1 MHVAFLTTEYPPL
14 PSGGIGTSI
23 RNLARALVARGD
35 RASVLVAGAGVAF
48 EDRGVTV
55 RFTGE
60 TNVPKVG
67 WLWDARRAQRE
78 LNGMIRR
85 DGVDVIEA
93 HDWCGPSAGLR
104 LERPLSVRCHGA
116 ATYFAHLLSESV
128 RPSVRWTETLALRQA
143 NDCVAVSRFTA
154 DLTRRLFRLRS
165 EVGVIPNGIDLSQF
179 APAEM
184 EETEPDTILYFGTLA
199 RKKGVLD
206 LCRIFSRVVER
217 RPRAR
222 LLFVGRDAP
231 DTRTGS
237 RSTLALCQQQ
247 LSTPARERVEFLG
260 AQPHDRVQDYVRR
273 AALCVFPSYAEAF
286 PVAWLEAMACAKA
299 VVGYDTGWAREVVRA
314 GESGVLVPTGDTEA
328 FAHTIEELLLDDDAR
343 LRLGRAARARVEA
356 RFTAERIARRS
367 VERYAQLLCASSHG
381 RQH

>member
-1 MHVAFLTTEYPPL
+1 MHVAFLTTEYPPR
-14 PSGGIGTSI
+14 PCGGIGTSI
-23 RNLARALVARGD
+23 RNLARALVRRGD
-35 RASVLVAGAGVAF
+35 RATVLVAGAGAEF
-48 EDRGVTV
+48 DDRGVSV

-67 WLWDARRAQRE
+67 WLWDVRRAQRE
-78 LNGMIRR
+78 LNALVRR

-116 ATYFAHLLSESV
+116 ATYFAHLLSERV

-143 NDCVAVSRFTA
+143 DDVVAVSRFTA
-154 DLTRRLFRLRS
+154 DVTRRLFRLRS
-165 EVGVIPNGIDLSQF
+165 EVGVIPNGIDVAQF
-179 APAEM
+179 APAEAG
-184 EETEPDTILYFGTLA
+184 EVEPETILHFGTLA

-206 LCRIFSRVVER
+206 LCRIFSLVAER

-231 DTRTGS
+231 DARTGS
-237 RSTLALCQQQ
+237 RSTMALCRES
-247 LSTPARERVEFLG
+247 LSPLARGRVEFLG
-260 AQPHDRVQDYVRR
+260 AQPHDQVQEHVRR

-286 PVAWLEAMACAKA
+286 PVAWLEAMACAKP
-299 VVGYDTGWAREVVRA
+299 VVAYDTGWAREVFED
-314 GESGVLVPTGDTEA
+314 GESGVLVPAGDAEA
-328 FAHTIEELLLDDDAR
+328 FARTVGGLLSDEDAR

-356 RFTAERIARRS
+356 RFTSEHVARRS
-367 VERYAQLLCASSHG
+367 VERYGQLLRA
-381 RQH
+381 

>member
-14 PSGGIGTSI
+14 PCGGIGTSI

-35 RASVLVAGAGVAF
+35 RASVLVAGAGKEF

-67 WLWDARRAQRE
+67 WLWDARRAQRG
-78 LNGMIRR
+78 LNEMIRR
-85 DGVDVIEA
+85 DGVDVVEA

-104 LERPLSVRCHGA
+104 LDRPLSVRCHGA
-116 ATYFAHLLSESV
+116 ATYFAHLLDERV

-143 NDCVAVSRFTA
+143 GDVVAVSRFTA
-154 DLTRRLFRLRS
+154 DVTRRLFRLRS
-165 EVGVIPNGIDLSQF
+165 EVGVIPNGIDAAQF
-179 APAEM
+179 APAEP
-184 EETEPDTILYFGTLA
+184 EEVEPDTILYFGTLA

-206 LCRIFSRVVER
+206 LCRVFSSVVER

-231 DTRTGS
+231 DPRTGS
-237 RSTLALCQQQ
+237 PSTLALCRES
-247 LSTPARERVEFLG
+247 LSPAARERVEFLG
-260 AQPHDRVQDYVRR
+260 AQPYDKVQEHVRR

-286 PVAWLEAMACAKA
+286 PLAWLEAMACAKP
-299 VVGYDTGWAREVVRA
+299 VVAYDIGWAREIVRE
-314 GESGVLVPTGDTEA
+314 GESGVLVPAGDTEA
-328 FAHTIEELLLDDDAR
+328 FARAVEELLSDEGAR
-343 LRLGRAARARVEA
+343 LRLGRAARERVEA
-356 RFTAERIARRS
+356 HFTSESIARQS
-367 VERYAQLLCASSHG
+367 VERYQKLLRA
-381 RQH
+381 

>member
-35 RASVLVAGAGVAF
+35 RATVLVAGAGAEF
-48 EDRGVTV
+48 EDRGVRV

-60 TNVPKVG
+60 TSVPKLG

-78 LNGMIRR
+78 LNELVRR

-104 LERPLSVRCHGA
+104 LDRPLSVRCHGA
-116 ATYFAHLLSESV
+116 ATYFAHLLSERV

-143 NDCVAVSRFTA
+143 NDVVAVSRFTA
-154 DLTRRLFRLRS
+154 DITRRLFRLRS
-165 EVGVIPNGIDLSQF
+165 EVGVIPNGIDAAQF
-179 APAEM
+179 TPADT
-184 EETEPDTILYFGTLA
+184 EEVEPDTILYFGTLA

-206 LCRIFSRVVER
+206 LCRIFSSVIER

-231 DTRTGS
+231 DARTGS
-237 RSTLALCQQQ
+237 RSTQALCQDS
-247 LSTPARERVEFLG
+247 LSTHARARVEFLG
-260 AQPHDRVQDYVRR
+260 AQPHDRVQEHVRR

-286 PVAWLEAMACAKA
+286 PVAWLEAMACAKP
-299 VVGYDTGWAREVVRA
+299 VVAYDIGWAREVFED
-314 GESGVLVPTGDTEA
+314 GESGVLVAAGDTEA
-328 FAHTIEELLLDDDAR
+328 FARTIEELLSDEAAR
-343 LRLGRAARARVEA
+343 QRLGHAARTRVES
-356 RFTAERIARRS
+356 RFTSERIARQS
-367 VERYAQLLCASSHG
+367 IERYEQLLRA
-381 RQH
+381 